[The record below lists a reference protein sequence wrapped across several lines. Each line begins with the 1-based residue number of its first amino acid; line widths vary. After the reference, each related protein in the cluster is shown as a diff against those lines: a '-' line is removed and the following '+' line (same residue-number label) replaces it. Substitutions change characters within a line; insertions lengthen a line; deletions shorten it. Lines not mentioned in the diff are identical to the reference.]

1 MRRVLLLA
9 ILPVIFG
16 NTVWAS
22 TLVYKPILPSFG
34 GNPLNWSGFLSEASA
49 QNIYHP
55 PSKPSKTTTPVEE
68 FQRRLQ
74 YLILS
79 RLASKIVNAAFGE
92 EEELPEGSYEIGN
105 FQVQV
110 TPSDGTIQVHMVD
123 TTSGQETTV
132 EVPMYK

>member
-1 MRRVLLLA
+1 MKRFFLAVLLMMGTTA
-9 ILPVIFG
+9 Q
-16 NTVWAS
+16 AS

-34 GNPLNWSGFLSEASA
+34 GNPLNWNGFLSEASA

-55 PSKPSKTTTPVEE
+55 PEKPSKTSTPVEE
-68 FQRRLQ
+68 FQKRLQ

-79 RLASKIVNAAFGE
+79 RLATKIVNAAFGE

-105 FQVQV
+105 FQIQV
-110 TPSDGTIQVHMVD
+110 TPSDDVIQVHMVD
-123 TTSGQETTV
+123 TTTGQTTTV